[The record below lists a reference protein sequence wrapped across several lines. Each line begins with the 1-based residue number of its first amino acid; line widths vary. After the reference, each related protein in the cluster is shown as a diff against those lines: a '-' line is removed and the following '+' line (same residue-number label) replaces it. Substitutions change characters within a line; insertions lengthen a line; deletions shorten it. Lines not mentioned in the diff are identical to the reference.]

1 MRKEAKNH
9 GKTMLP
15 PALSN
20 SKPHGDVSD
29 LERSEAIIIPSI
41 HYFATAYN
49 PCCFHPTRSKS
60 NASAFARGANDL
72 AFLSSV
78 TDETFPPHLA
88 HSRMLAFSSL
98 FHLDFFLPFRLLF
111 D

>member
-15 PALSN
+15 PALPN

-41 HYFATAYN
+41 HYFATLYN

-60 NASAFARGANDL
+60 NASALAHGANYL
-72 AFLSSV
+72 AFPSPLPQFCLP
-78 TDETFPPHLA
+78 TAP
-88 HSRMLAFSSL
+88 RSL
-98 FHLDFFLPFRLLF
+98 PDTSIL
-111 D
+111 